1 MALVHV
7 DSNHVTVS
15 GTLVSLNTA
24 WVVRKLHKR
33 YAIVILAW
41 PPALYS
47 NNVIISLLSG
57 EFCGRCMIKLLIAI
71 HMHACQGCI

>member
-24 WVVRKLHKR
+24 WVVRKPHKR
-33 YAIVILAW
+33 YAIVVLAW

-47 NNVIISLLSG
+47 NNALHPAL
-57 EFCGRCMIKLLIAI
+57 KL
-71 HMHACQGCI
+71 G